1 MGSSGVL
8 IEKKLREKI
17 VQDDDIFEELA
28 KPTLP
33 KQEIPTDVIIPNP
46 KPEMEIKVEHS
57 KSQIPTYEFPEQ
69 IIPLGNT
76 PKHYDQW
83 RYMSTLLDMEPK
95 MPSATDKLV
104 NQYMQNNQK
113 HIQNTKTVDEITG
126 KDIGSAEIIKIP
138 TLDAVRDYGVEFGL
152 NLASLYQTAKGKLYN
167 EAEIT
172 TQSKI
177 EKIYDSTPHEQ
188 SLEAVLFDS
197 AIQQSKNTPAIIN
210 PTSGTNSVIPKK
222 QSTSI
227 PTSSSYIKE
236 KTQTWQG
243 AEYLAATIGVSVLG
257 AFVPFGRGKSVVQA
271 AKPVLKTTPSS
282 PNTLAYLL
290 KATPPSADNVVQA
303 AKKQSKLTT
312 ITLEDGSKVKLT
324 NHNKVKP
331 TAKIQET
338 PMLDKLLG
346 KPSRYVD
353 TSVKINNKKLVD
365 KSSQIKDTISDT
377 ISDSILNPV
386 SKRTTRPLGKFVRKS
401 KVSKKLN
408 EHKLEQMLKD
418 LVPEKTSKQSP
429 SKTYDVTDSMK
440 APEINQDVFNDI
452 VKNNQKKIDATKPK
466 LTKSQKAESGWEYN
480 KANDDAPDISKQSTK
495 SSSLAEQ
502 VLETKPP
509 KVKPSSKSP
518 SKTKFSK
525 KKQGDVTIIEQVLH
539 PNRPKMTQT
548 PMLDAL
554 LGQKTA
560 QHHTIKHDVT
570 PKIQTTDAILE
581 NLLKQNPKLDDLLSG
596 KSKKKQKLILYDLLV
611 KSGKQGTKSQQDYG
625 FVFVHPPKLTTRQ
638 TPRTPQRTR
647 TITKRLPATVKI
659 PEIGLKKNNQTQ
671 KRKRKGAAK
680 YSIWNVD
687 VDRIGTLPGD
697 ELVTSKS
704 TKIFKD
710 LDKRQKAHSKSTGK
724 SITRKTAKKPSYPKR
739 KPSPKKSKRKAKR

>member
-1 MGSSGVL
+1 MPIQTCHNGPNRKHLGHGVPTKFPTTSAVTLAQRYYNSYLVKSESTRQSSITTAKSNAVLAREKHEKTVREYELKRESTPIPSIIDKPLIKATKRKPKVYSSSHFKNVEKTPVSIFGTTPLQSQKAEETFENTQSQQKELFLATTGATDYKQAISLREKAQEKNPYVGTANTVYYKGEKVGSSGVL

-17 VQDDDIFEELA
+17 VPDDDIFEELA

-33 KQEIPTDVIIPNP
+33 KQEIPTDVTIP

-83 RYMSTLLDMEPK
+83 RYISTLLDMEPK

-452 VKNNQKKIDATKPK
+452 VK
-466 LTKSQKAESGWEYN
+466 
-480 KANDDAPDISKQSTK
+480 KQSK
-495 SSSLAEQ
+495 
-502 VLETKPP
+502 
-509 KVKPSSKSP
+509 
-518 SKTKFSK
+518 
-525 KKQGDVTIIEQVLH
+525 
-539 PNRPKMTQT
+539 
-548 PMLDAL
+548 
-554 LGQKTA
+554 
-560 QHHTIKHDVT
+560 
-570 PKIQTTDAILE
+570 E
-581 NLLKQNPKLDDLLSG
+581 N
-596 KSKKKQKLILYDLLV
+596 
-611 KSGKQGTKSQQDYG
+611 
-625 FVFVHPPKLTTRQ
+625 
-638 TPRTPQRTR
+638 
-647 TITKRLPATVKI
+647 
-659 PEIGLKKNNQTQ
+659 
-671 KRKRKGAAK
+671 
-680 YSIWNVD
+680 
-687 VDRIGTLPGD
+687 
-697 ELVTSKS
+697 
-704 TKIFKD
+704 
-710 LDKRQKAHSKSTGK
+710 
-724 SITRKTAKKPSYPKR
+724 
-739 KPSPKKSKRKAKR
+739 